1 MKTYKEFI
9 NKAKPVELDEIAFTG
24 TAIATAVKTAPVWL
38 PLLKKAVLG
47 TAVVGGAGAAAK
59 YDYDQK
65 MKGKKGIFP
74 DFTKMFNRGET
85 IDDLNKLNDFWK
97 DNTKTNND
105 TKIDGIGNDL
115 VGQTFKPT
123 SDTKTD
129 TEVGTGTQT
138 QTQTQTINPA
148 IVRARTANPAIAR
161 AETNVKTRAGK
172 PFNFGKLPK
181 LPGTAHNVGKRVNP
195 Q

>member
-9 NKAKPVELDEIAFTG
+9 NKEEPVELDEIAFTATLG
-24 TAIATAVKTAPVWL
+24 GIALWKLLAGGGLAATAYANRKRISQT
-38 PLLKKAVLG
+38 
-47 TAVVGGAGAAAK
+47 
-59 YDYDQK
+59 
-65 MKGKKGIFP
+65 FSN
-74 DFTKMFNRGET
+74 MFNKGET
-85 IDDLNKLNDFWK
+85 IDDLNKLDGFWK
-97 DNTKTNND
+97 DTKTNND

-181 LPGTAHNVGKRVNP
+181 LPGTGHNVGKRVNP